1 VVARGNYDQRVDF
14 MGDFSAAFNS
24 MIEQLDARSKEL
36 MDNMEKLKKQ
46 SQSLSQMNVLLT
58 SITAATSQMIIVASL
73 EKHEVL
79 YHNFAARDMV
89 YDAFVEALFKNLPDA
104 NMAEGMNEL
113 PWEIGDQ
120 TFYYVVQYY
129 PLEWMDQN
137 SIAFLMTDISADKY
151 RLQQLENVAY
161 RDELT
166 GLFNRFHGMNRLTEI
181 RESRNPFT
189 LCFIDLDNL
198 KYINDQFGHKEGD
211 FYIVTASRLLKS
223 LSAIVARIGGDEF
236 MAILPGITKE
246 ESEEKCSLLND
257 QLLKIVLDAEKPYT
271 CSMSY
276 GSVYCGANETMSVS
290 EILSVADER
299 MYTFKKSRKKARAIE
314 TAPH

>member
-1 VVARGNYDQRVDF
+1 
-14 MGDFSAAFNS
+14 
-24 MIEQLDARSKEL
+24 
-36 MDNMEKLKKQ
+36 
-46 SQSLSQMNVLLT
+46 
-58 SITAATSQMIIVASL
+58 
-73 EKHEVL
+73 
-79 YHNFAARDMV
+79 MV
-89 YDAFVEALFKNLPDA
+89 YDTFIEALFETLPQED
-104 NMAEGMNEL
+104 MTEGMNEL
-113 PWEIGDQ
+113 PWEIDGQ
-120 TFYYVVQYY
+120 TYYYVVQYY

-181 RESRNPFT
+181 REEKSPFT

-198 KYINDQFGHKEGD
+198 KYINDTFGHKEGD
-211 FYIVTASRLLKS
+211 FYIVTASRLLKG
-223 LSAIVARIGGDEF
+223 LSPIVARIGGDEF
-236 MAILPGITKE
+236 MAILPDVSKE
-246 ESEEKCSLLND
+246 DSEAKCALLNESL
-257 QLLKIVLDAEKPYT
+257 QQIVLDAEKPYS

-276 GSVYCGANETMSVS
+276 GAVFCDSTEVMSVS

-299 MYTFKKSRKKARAIE
+299 MYTFKKSRKKARAVE